1 MTPDEF
7 FRRERSL
14 AFLMGAMPQQGNFG
28 WGAVPPRA
36 PPKANTSSTVRAGQ
50 VIPPARV
57 VSMPSAPVHVY
68 TPPAHTSVSA
78 PTAPGVHPAM
88 PSAPTAPGVHTG
100 MPSAPT
106 GVHTGMP
113 SAPTASIAR
122 PAAPGA
128 PVYTPYGIVG
138 RPAAPGAPSSAHPY
152 IAPPSAIQSPSG
164 NYGQRHWWH
173 HQQEQAMQAA
183 QAAAAQ
189 GGGGAAPPPPPPP
202 SQDYGQP
209 APYDDGSGY
218 AQPAPPP
225 PPGALDSSGMPVMTP
240 YDYAAMQM
248 PTDAPDYTPSALPDD
263 GSSDSSGDG
272 SDDGSDVGYDYGR
285 YGYGDDMDGMLTHQM
300 SLVQPQ
306 SGIVRLRDRYAD
318 INQSRAYLQMAE
330 DVGYGG
336 ISLPHWAI
344 PAAAGAA
351 GYALYRKYRVGGFG

>member
-164 NYGQRHWWH
+164 NYGQHGHWWH

-248 PTDAPDYTPSALPDD
+248 PGAAPPDD
-263 GSSDSSGDG
+263 GSYDDSALSLTDDG
-272 SDDGSDVGYDYGR
+272 GDDGSDVGF
-285 YGYGDDMDGMLTHQM
+285 GM
-300 SLVQPQ
+300 
-306 SGIVRLRDRYAD
+306 G
-318 INQSRAYLQMAE
+318 
-330 DVGYGG
+330 
-336 ISLPHWAI
+336 LPHWAI